1 MVEKMKKFALPGYVG
16 AFFVFLYLP
25 IFILTLYSFNSG
37 EFPSTWQGFS
47 LHWYTELFDSV
58 EIWRAFQ
65 TSITVAVASSFLS
78 IFLGMMLVC
87 SSHRLALNVSG
98 LFYGNILVPD
108 IVLAVG
114 LLSLFS
120 FFYVPLGTITL
131 IAGHTLLG
139 LGFAVPILKS
149 RFDELDHR
157 LIEASLD
164 LGATSWY
171 TFWNV
176 VLPFMYPAILVSS
189 LLVII
194 VSFDDFLISFFCA
207 GSSAQTLSL
216 YIFTMIRSGISPIVN
231 ALSTIMLLISS
242 IFILLIS
249 FLNVRLERSHE

>member
-1 MVEKMKKFALPGYVG
+1 MIEQFKKYALPSYVTT
-16 AFFVFLYLP
+16 FFIFLYLP
-25 IFILTLYSFNSG
+25 IFVLTLYSFNSG
-37 EFPSTWQGFS
+37 EFPSAWQGFS
-47 LHWYTELFDSV
+47 LHWYKDLFDSV

-65 TSITVAVASSFLS
+65 TSVTVALASSCLS
-78 IFLGMMLVC
+78 IFLGMMFVC
-87 SSHRLALNVSG
+87 SSHSFAQKASS
-98 LFYGNILVPD
+98 LFYSNILVPD

-120 FFYVPLGTITL
+120 FFYVPLGTVTL

-139 LGFAVPILKS
+139 LGFAIPILKS
-149 RFDELDHR
+149 RIDELDAR

-164 LGATSWY
+164 LGATHWY
-171 TFWNV
+171 TFWHV
-176 VLPFMYPAILVSS
+176 ILPFMYPAILVSS
-189 LLVII
+189 LLVVI

-242 IFILLIS
+242 LFILLIS
-249 FLNVRLERSHE
+249 FLNARLERTHE